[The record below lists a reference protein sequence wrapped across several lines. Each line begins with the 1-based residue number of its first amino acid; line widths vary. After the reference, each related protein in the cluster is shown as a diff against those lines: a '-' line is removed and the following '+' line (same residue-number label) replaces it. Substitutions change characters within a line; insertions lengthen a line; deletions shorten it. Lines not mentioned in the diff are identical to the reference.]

1 MKLTE
6 LIQEVLAY
14 NPKADINL
22 IRKAYILA
30 EKAHKGQKREGGE
43 EYFSH
48 PIEVARILINL
59 KADSS
64 TICAALLH
72 DTVEDTNISIEKVKE
87 LFDEEIADLVEGL
100 TKFNKIQFETR
111 EDYTYENLRK
121 ILLAT
126 AKDIRVMLIKLADRL
141 HNMRTLKYV
150 AVDKQKR
157 IAKETIEIYAP
168 IAHKLGMW
176 RVKGELE
183 DLSLRFLEPDVYKF
197 LRNKIS
203 EKREEREKHTAEII
217 KEIKKQLLAK
227 QIESDISGRAKYF
240 YSIYK
245 KMKQKNIGFNEI
257 YDLIAVRIIVKTIP
271 DCYSALGLI
280 HDLYKPIPH
289 RFKDYISVPKSN
301 DYQSLHTT
309 VITDK
314 GKILEFQIRTREM
327 HYTAEDGIA
336 AHWRYK
342 GTERDKMFDKK
353 ISWLKQLLE
362 WRNLSST
369 SSEFIE
375 TLKIDLFED
384 EIVVFTPKGDPI
396 SLPKESTPVDFA
408 YMVHSSIGDYCSK
421 AMVNNKIMP
430 LDTSLESGDIV
441 EIITNKGAKPSR
453 QWLKFVKTNKAR
465 SKIKANL
472 KMEIETTE
480 RDDEEETMPADI
492 AKAIQI
498 VGKKAP
504 LKISKCCH
512 PKLYEPIVGFYT
524 KDKKITIHKKTC
536 PNIHALD
543 KNKEVPVLWTE
554 DRKLPVMKISL
565 TLADKVGALARV
577 LNIIASYKINI
588 KNITTKPRKDNVI
601 TTMYLEV
608 DNKIKM
614 KDMLNELKKVDAV
627 LNINEIK

>member
-22 IRKAYILA
+22 IRKAYVLA

-48 PIEVARILINL
+48 PIEVARILVNL
-59 KADSS
+59 KADSA
-64 TICAALLH
+64 TISAALLH
-72 DTVEDTNISIEKVKE
+72 DTVEDTNISIDKVRE
-87 LFDEEIADLVEGL
+87 LFGDEIAELVEGL

-111 EDYTYENLRK
+111 EDYSYENLRK

-217 KEIKKQLLAK
+217 KEIKKQLSAK
-227 QIESDISGRAKYF
+227 EIESEISGRAKYF
-240 YSIYK
+240 FSIYK
-245 KMKQKNIGFNEI
+245 KMKEKNVGFNEI
-257 YDLIAVRIIVKTIP
+257 YDLIAVRIILKNIP
-271 DCYSALGLI
+271 ECYAALGMI

-301 DYQSLHTT
+301 GYQSLHTT

-314 GKILEFQIRTREM
+314 GKILEFQIRTKEM
-327 HYTAEDGIA
+327 HFTAEDGIA

-362 WRNLSST
+362 WRNLAST

-408 YMVHSSIGDYCSK
+408 YMVHSNIGDYCSK
-421 AMVNNKIMP
+421 AMVNNKIVP
-430 LDTSLESGDIV
+430 LDASLESGDIV
-441 EIITNKGAKPSR
+441 KIITNKGAKPSR

-472 KMEIETTE
+472 KMEIETVE
-480 RDDEEETMPADI
+480 KDEGEEIMPANI

-512 PKLYEPIVGFYT
+512 PSLHDPIVGFYT

-554 DRKLPVMKISL
+554 DRKS
-565 TLADKVGALARV
+565 TR
-577 LNIIASYKINI
+577 LNS
-588 KNITTKPRKDNVI
+588 V
-601 TTMYLEV
+601 
-608 DNKIKM
+608 
-614 KDMLNELKKVDAV
+614 
-627 LNINEIK
+627 

>member
-48 PIEVARILINL
+48 PIEVARILVNL
-59 KADSS
+59 KADSA
-64 TICAALLH
+64 TISAALLH
-72 DTVEDTNISIEKVKE
+72 DTVEDTNISIEKVRE
-87 LFDEEIADLVEGL
+87 LFGDEIAELVEGL

-150 AVDKQKR
+150 AADKQKR

-217 KEIKKQLLAK
+217 KEIKKQLSAK
-227 QIESDISGRAKYF
+227 GIESDISGRAKYF
-240 YSIYK
+240 FSIYK
-245 KMKQKNIGFNEI
+245 KMKEKNVGFNEI
-257 YDLIAVRIIVKTIP
+257 YDLIAVRIILKTIP
-271 DCYSALGLI
+271 ECYAALGMI

-301 DYQSLHTT
+301 GYQSLHTT

-314 GKILEFQIRTREM
+314 GKILEFQIRTKDM
-327 HYTAEDGIA
+327 HFTAEDGIA

-362 WRNLSST
+362 WRNLAST

-408 YMVHSSIGDYCSK
+408 YMVHSNIGDYCSK
-421 AMVNNKIMP
+421 AMVNNKIVP
-430 LDTSLESGDIV
+430 LDASLESGDIV

-472 KMEIETTE
+472 KMEIETVE
-480 RDDEEETMPADI
+480 KDDKEEIMPADI
-492 AKAIQI
+492 AKAIQV

-512 PKLYEPIVGFYT
+512 PNLHDPIVGFYT

-536 PNIHALD
+536 PNIHSLD

-554 DRKLPVMKISL
+554 ERKLPVVKISL
-565 TLADKVGALARV
+565 TLSDKVGSLARV
-577 LNIIASYKINI
+577 LNVIASYKINI

-601 TTMYLEV
+601 TTLHLEV
-608 DNKIKM
+608 DNQLKF
-614 KDMLNELKKVDAV
+614 KDLLNELRKIDAV
-627 LNINEIK
+627 ININTIK